1 MSGGHNMTH
10 DFDSRVDRTGTNSEK
25 WDRYAGRDII
35 PLWVADADFR
45 SPPAV
50 IEALTTRVAHGVFG
64 YPDTPPGLVE
74 VFLETCA
81 REWGWQ
87 VDPGWVVWL
96 PGLVCGL
103 SVTCRSVGEPG
114 SGVAVQTPVYG
125 PFLRVPGVMDRQVRH
140 VGLQGDN
147 TSGWSC
153 HRETFAAG
161 LDDSTSLFLLCHP
174 HNPVGRL
181 WTPAELEVFAE
192 ECLRRDIV
200 ICSDEI
206 HAQLVLEPGRRHVP
220 LATLSPE
227 IAARTITLMAPS
239 KAFNIAGLGC
249 SVAIIPDDSLRRR
262 FERAKLGI
270 VPHVNVLGLVAA
282 EAAWRHGGEW
292 LAAQLEY
299 LRVNRNLLAA
309 AVDGLPGVTM
319 SRVEAT
325 YLAWLD
331 VRELKLADPAAHFEA
346 HGLGFSPGPHFGAEG
361 YVRCNFACTR
371 ATLEEACRRLA
382 GAVQEVSG

>member
-1 MSGGHNMTH
+1 MSF
-10 DFDSRVDRTGTNSEK
+10 DFDTPVDRAGTNSEK
-25 WDRYAGRDII
+25 WDKYTGRDIL
-35 PLWVADADFR
+35 PLWVADSDFQ

-50 IEALTTRVAHGVFG
+50 IDALVARASHGVFG
-64 YPDTPPGLVE
+64 YPGTPPGLVE
-74 VFLETCA
+74 VFLETCE
-81 REWGWQ
+81 REWGWR
-87 VDPGWVVWL
+87 VDPSWLVWL

-103 SVTCRSVGEPG
+103 SVTCRAIGATG

-125 PFLRVPGVMDRQVRH
+125 PFLRVPGLMDRRAQH
-140 VGLQGDN
+140 ISLQGDN
-147 TSGWSC
+147 TAGWFC
-153 HRETFAAG
+153 DRATFAAG
-161 LDDSTSLFLLCHP
+161 LDETTRLFLLCHP
-174 HNPVGRL
+174 HNPVGRM
-181 WTPAELEVFAE
+181 WTENELAVFAE
-192 ECLRRDIV
+192 ECLRRDVV

-249 SVAIIPDDSLRRR
+249 SVAIIPDDQLRAK
-262 FERAKLGI
+262 FERAKLSI

-282 EAAWRHGGEW
+282 EAAWRDGGPW

-299 LRVNRNLLAA
+299 LRGNRDLLAA
-309 AVDGLPGVTM
+309 AVDRLPRVTM

-325 YLAWLD
+325 YLAWVD
-331 VRELKLADPAAHFEA
+331 VRELGLNDPTAHFEA

-361 YVRCNFACTR
+361 FVRCNFACTR
-371 ATLEEACRRLA
+371 DTATEACRRLA
-382 GAVQEVSG
+382 AAVFCL

>member
-1 MSGGHNMTH
+1 MKF
-10 DFDSRVDRTGTNSEK
+10 DFDAPVDRTGTNSEK
-25 WDRYAGRDII
+25 WDKYGGRDII

-50 IEALTTRVAHGVFG
+50 IDALTRRAAHGVFG
-64 YPDTPPGLVE
+64 YPGTPPGLVE

-87 VDPGWVVWL
+87 VDPEWLVWL

-103 SVTCRSVGEPG
+103 SVTCRATGEAG
-114 SGVAVQTPVYG
+114 TGVAVQTPVYG
-125 PFLRVPGVMDRQVRH
+125 PFLRVPGTMNRRVQH
-140 VGLQGDN
+140 IGLQGDN
-147 TSGWSC
+147 TEGWIC
-153 HRETFAAG
+153 DRATFAAG
-161 LDDSTSLFLLCHP
+161 LDETTRLFLLCHP

-181 WTPAELEVFAE
+181 WMPEELEVFAE
-192 ECLRRDIV
+192 ECLRRDVV

-206 HAQLVLEPGRRHVP
+206 HAQLVLESGRRHVP

-249 SVAIIPDDSLRRR
+249 SVAIIPDAGLRQN

-270 VPHVNVLGLVAA
+270 VPHINVLGLVAA
-282 EAAWRHGGEW
+282 EAAWRDGSAW
-292 LAAQLEY
+292 LAAQLDY
-299 LRVNRNLLAA
+299 LRGNRDYLAQ
-309 AVDGLPGVTM
+309 VVEGLAGVTM
-319 SRVEAT
+319 ARVEAT

-331 VRELKLADPAAHFEA
+331 VSALNLDNPGEYFES
-346 HGLGFSPGPHFGAEG
+346 HGLGFSPGEHFGAEG
-361 YVRCNFACTR
+361 YVRCNFACPR
-371 ATLEEACRRLA
+371 A
-382 GAVQEVSG
+382 

>member
-1 MSGGHNMTH
+1 MTF
-10 DFDSRVDRTGTNSEK
+10 DFDRPVVRAGTNSEK
-25 WDRYAGRDII
+25 WDRYAGRDIL
-35 PLWVADADFR
+35 PLWVADADFQ

-50 IEALTTRVAHGVFG
+50 IEALADRVAHGVFG

-74 VFLETCA
+74 VFVETCD

-87 VDPGWVVWL
+87 VDPQWLVWL

-114 SGVAVQTPVYG
+114 SVVAVQTPVYG
-125 PFLRVPGVMDRQVRH
+125 PFLRVPGAMDRRARH
-140 VGLQGDN
+140 IPLQGDN
-147 TSGWSC
+147 TTGWTC
-153 HRETFAAG
+153 DRAAFAAG
-161 LDDSTSLFLLCHP
+161 LDENVRLFLLCHP
-174 HNPVGRL
+174 HNPVGRM
-181 WTPAELEVFAE
+181 WTTAELEVLAE
-192 ECLRRDIV
+192 ECLCRDVV

-220 LATLSPE
+220 LASLSPE

-249 SVAIIPDDSLRRR
+249 SVAVIPDPELRRR

-270 VPHVNVLGLVAA
+270 VPHVNLLGLVAA
-282 EAAWRHGGEW
+282 EAAWRHGGPW

-299 LRVNRNLLAA
+299 LRGNRDLLAA
-309 AVDGLPGVTM
+309 TVEDLSGVTM

-331 VRELKLADPAAHFEA
+331 VSGLGLDDPAAHFEA
-346 HGLGFSPGPHFGAEG
+346 HGLGFSPGPHFGADG
-361 YVRCNFACTR
+361 FVRCNFACTR
-371 ATLEEACRRLA
+371 ATLEEACRRLRA
-382 GAVQEVSG
+382 AIVPPGGA